1 MICLDTAFLIH
12 LWRNRQ
18 DPSHPTTQLLAQ
30 NPTEVFAVPV
40 AAAGEFLEGAAFISA
55 SRFAEALRFL
65 ALFEVGLA
73 SLETARRYAQI
84 VADLRRRK
92 LLAGA
97 SKADLWIAAWAVE
110 HQAALATQ
118 NAKHFR
124 HVEGLRLIPY

>member
-1 MICLDTAFLIH
+1 MICLDTTFLIH

-18 DPSHPTTQLLAQ
+18 DPSHPTTQLLVQ

-40 AAAGEFLEGAAFISA
+40 AAAGEFLEGAAFLSA
-55 SRFAEALRFL
+55 ARFAESLRFL
-65 ALFEVGLA
+65 GLFAIGPA
-73 SLETARRYAQI
+73 SLETARHYALM

-92 LLAGA
+92 LLTGT

-118 NAKHFR
+118 NEKHFR
-124 HVEGLRLIPY
+124 HVEGLRLISY